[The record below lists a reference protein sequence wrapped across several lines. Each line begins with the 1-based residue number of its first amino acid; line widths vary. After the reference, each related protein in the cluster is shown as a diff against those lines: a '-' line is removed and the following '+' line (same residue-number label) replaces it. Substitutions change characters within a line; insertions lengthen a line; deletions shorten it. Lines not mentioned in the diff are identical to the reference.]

1 MRAIVLHGLARKI
14 CGHRDVETHMSTR
27 ELTVDTF
34 EETVTGNDIVLV
46 DWWADWCGPCKMFAP
61 VYDKASEQHEDVVFA
76 KVDTEAQQALAAG
89 AQITS
94 IPTIMAFKEGM
105 LVFRQAGALPARDL
119 ESVISQIKDLDMDE
133 VRAKVAA
140 QSGQA

>member
-1 MRAIVLHGLARKI
+1 
-14 CGHRDVETHMSTR
+14 MSTR
-27 ELTVDTF
+27 ELTVDNF

-140 QSGQA
+140 QSAQA

>member
-1 MRAIVLHGLARKI
+1 
-14 CGHRDVETHMSTR
+14 MSTR
-27 ELTVDTF
+27 ELTVDNF

-105 LVFRQAGALPARDL
+105 LVFRQAGALPGRDL
-119 ESVISQIKDLDMDE
+119 ESVISQVKDLDMDE
-133 VRAKVAA
+133 VRARLEA
-140 QSGQA
+140 QSGQASSTSA

>member
-1 MRAIVLHGLARKI
+1 
-14 CGHRDVETHMSTR
+14 MSTVN
-27 ELTVDTF
+27 LTTDTF

-46 DWWADWCGPCKMFAP
+46 DWWAEWCGPCKMFAP
-61 VYDKASEQHEDVVFA
+61 VYEEAAGQHDDVVFA

-94 IPTIMAFKEGM
+94 IPTIMAFKDGV

-119 ESVISQIKDLDMDE
+119 ESVIDQVKKLDMDE
-133 VRAKVAA
+133 VRAKMAEQPA
-140 QSGQA
+140 EQA

>member
-1 MRAIVLHGLARKI
+1 
-14 CGHRDVETHMSTR
+14 MSTQ
-27 ELTVDTF
+27 ELTVENF

-61 VYDKASEQHEDVVFA
+61 VYEKAAEQHADVVFG

-105 LVFRQAGALPARDL
+105 LVFRQSGALPARDL
-119 ESVISQIKDLDMDE
+119 DSVIEQVKALDMDD
-133 VRAKVAA
+133 VRARME
-140 QSGQA
+140 QQASQA